1 MSFPKSCGTYY
12 IFKPLSIRNIN
23 SVLFAMI
30 FFMTACAPPA
40 TSTIFVPP
48 TQPIPTLIPP
58 TTTPI
63 ASPTPVP
70 PTVTPT
76 TGPCTNDLNFID
88 DVTVEDGTIVQP
100 GSSVDKQWLVT
111 NSGSCNWDASYH
123 VKWIGGDPLGA
134 VTEQVLYP
142 ARAGSQAT
150 IRILFTAPITAG
162 TYPSQW
168 QAYGPDDIAFGDPVY
183 IEIVVSP

>member
-1 MSFPKSCGTYY
+1 MNFQRFEPLRHGATEFQKLCVSVFSVA
-12 IFKPLSIRNIN
+12 IFL
-23 SVLFAMI
+23 
-30 FFMTACAPPA
+30 MTSCAPPA

-48 TQPIPTLIPP
+48 TQPIPTLVPP

-63 ASPTPVP
+63 ASPTSIL

-88 DVTVEDGTIVQP
+88 DVTIEDGTIVQP
-100 GSSVDKQWLVT
+100 GSSVDKQWLVS
-111 NSGSCNWDASYH
+111 NSGTCNWDASYH

-150 IRILFTAPITAG
+150 IRILFTAPATAG
-162 TYPSQW
+162 TYQSAW
-168 QAYGPDDIAFGDPVY
+168 QAYGPDNVPFGDPIY
-183 IEIVVSP
+183 IEIVVTQ